1 MDTTLENN
9 YDQAQISKKTG
20 KPLLWI
26 GLVSIIML
34 FAGLT
39 SAVVVRMSDANWMN
53 FEMPEA
59 FRYSSIII
67 ILSSLSIHLALILA
81 KKDKVKQ
88 VQIPVFATL
97 ILGAA
102 FIVAQFMGY
111 SELIERG
118 IYFTGANHTASG
130 SYLYIITAVHLLHL
144 VGGIIALL
152 VVVFNSIKY
161 RYDSKN
167 LLGLQLCSTYWHF
180 LGILWIYLYVF
191 FSFVI

>member
-1 MDTTLENN
+1 MDTTVENN
-9 YDQAQISKKTG
+9 FDQAEISKKTG

-39 SAVVVRMSDANWMN
+39 SAVVVRMGDANWMN

-59 FRYSSIII
+59 FKYSSIFII
-67 ILSSLSIHLALILA
+67 ISSLSIHMALVLA

-97 ILGAA
+97 ILGLA

-111 SELIERG
+111 SELVERG

-144 VGGIIALL
+144 VGGLIALL
-152 VVVFNSIKY
+152 LVVFNSIKCY
-161 RYDSKN
+161 YNSKN